1 MVETV
6 IPNFCTID
14 LRTSSDTIG
23 GIIAVLSYW
32 KKLRRERGDF
42 DEEDARMVNGE
53 GERKR
58 GRGGREREREREIF
72 TNRQRQRESV
82 IERGKGEY
90 GLVFPAG

>member
-32 KKLRRERGDF
+32 KKLRRERGDI
-42 DEEDARMVNGE
+42 DEKDTWMANAR
-53 GERKR
+53 
-58 GRGGREREREREIF
+58 GREREGEGDRVREGKRVRSEI
-72 TNRQRQRESV
+72 RR
-82 IERGKGEY
+82 
-90 GLVFPAG
+90 

>member
-42 DEEDARMVNGE
+42 DEKDARMVNGE

-58 GRGGREREREREIF
+58 GRGGRKRERERERDSQIDKD
-72 TNRQRQRESV
+72 RE
-82 IERGKGEY
+82 R
-90 GLVFPAG
+90 A

>member
-32 KKLRRERGDF
+32 KKLRWERGDV
-42 DEEDARMVNGE
+42 DEEDARITNARGREREGWRE
-53 GERKR
+53 GERK
-58 GRGGREREREREIF
+58 GGK
-72 TNRQRQRESV
+72 V
-82 IERGKGEY
+82 
-90 GLVFPAG
+90 

>member
-32 KKLRRERGDF
+32 KKLRRERGDI
-42 DEEDARMVNGE
+42 DEKDTRMRGEREGEGGE

-58 GRGGREREREREIF
+58 GKE
-72 TNRQRQRESV
+72 
-82 IERGKGEY
+82 
-90 GLVFPAG
+90 

>member
-32 KKLRRERGDF
+32 KKVRDEEGGDV
-42 DEEDARMVNGE
+42 DEEDAGMANARGK
-53 GERKR
+53 ERKSVR
-58 GRGGREREREREIF
+58 EKEGGA
-72 TNRQRQRESV
+72 V
-82 IERGKGEY
+82 
-90 GLVFPAG
+90 

>member
-32 KKLRRERGDF
+32 KKLRWERGDV
-42 DEEDARMVNGE
+42 DEEDARIANARGREREGWRE
-53 GERKR
+53 GERK
-58 GRGGREREREREIF
+58 GGK
-72 TNRQRQRESV
+72 V
-82 IERGKGEY
+82 
-90 GLVFPAG
+90 